1 LRPAGLSVKES
12 DSMTK
17 RKSWATCLLP
27 LLLLTATAACSVT
40 SGQETPGEYI
50 DSATISNKVRA
61 KLASEA
67 GMDVFSQVKVTT
79 VEDRV
84 QLSGFVRK
92 PDDKVQAEQIAWSV
106 EGVRGVEN
114 DIVVQP

>member
-1 LRPAGLSVKES
+1 
-12 DSMTK
+12 MTH
-17 RKSWATCLLP
+17 RTRLAACLLP
-27 LLLLTATAACSVT
+27 LMLLTATTACSVGT
-40 SGQETPGEYI
+40 GQETPGEYV
-50 DSATISNKVRA
+50 DSAAITTKVKS

-92 PDDKVQAEQIAWSV
+92 SDDKVQAEQIAWSV
-106 EGVRGVEN
+106 EGVRDVEN